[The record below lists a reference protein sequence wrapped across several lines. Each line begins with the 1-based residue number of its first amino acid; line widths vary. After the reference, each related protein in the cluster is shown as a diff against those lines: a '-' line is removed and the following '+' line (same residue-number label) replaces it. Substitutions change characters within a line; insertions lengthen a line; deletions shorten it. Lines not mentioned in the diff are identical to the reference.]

1 MTDHPQCFFFF
12 FYLSQDLSCIEN
24 GRRLLSLGG
33 ILLFGWELVLV
44 SGIWDGSR
52 NILAFGT
59 DLFLSSFSLL
69 HSSSL
74 SSLRRGFLLDSL
86 GWFCLLFFF

>member
-1 MTDHPQCFFFF
+1 MRVL
-12 FYLSQDLSCIEN
+12 FYYYLTRDLSCIEN
-24 GRRLLSLGG
+24 GWRLVSLGG
-33 ILLFGWELVLV
+33 ILLFGWESVLV

-52 NILAFGT
+52 DILAFAT

-86 GWFCLLFFF
+86 GWFCLFSSF